1 MPEGNTTAAP
11 LTEVVAARLRAMV
24 TEGQLTPG
32 QRLSEV
38 RLSGELGISRNTLRE
53 VFRLLTREA
62 LVRHEPNRGVFVA
75 VPSMPAILDI
85 YRVRRLIEIP
95 ALAQAWPKHQAVA
108 SMRAAVAAAEAARER
123 RDWRAVGSANM
134 NFHAAIV
141 ALIDSPRLTAFSSQI
156 LAELRLAFGLLDDP
170 ELLHTPFI
178 AQNAAILAKLE
189 EGDPPG
195 AAELLTGYLDR
206 SERIVMA
213 AFARLG

>member
-75 VPSMPAILDI
+75 APSMPAILDI

-195 AAELLTGYLDR
+195 AAELLTSYLDR